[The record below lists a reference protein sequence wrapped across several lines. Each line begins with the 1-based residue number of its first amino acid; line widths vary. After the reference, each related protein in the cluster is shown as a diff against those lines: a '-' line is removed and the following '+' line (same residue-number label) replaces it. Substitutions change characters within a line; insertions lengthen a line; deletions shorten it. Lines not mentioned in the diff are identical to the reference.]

1 MSFRARLTLFFVL
14 IVALPMVAL
23 AVLVTQVATDSA
35 EGKTDAR
42 LDAGLQ
48 TATNLFDRARADSGR
63 AANELAQQTAD
74 DPAVDGGDPR
84 GRRRRRPRPRP
95 DVRASKRGSRYVSI
109 VDSAGRET
117 VAGDPRPI
125 AGAEVDLV
133 GEDGEQVGTITV
145 STISREEFLREV
157 EAITGEE
164 AALVGPEGAAT
175 GAADV
180 DAASLPDSGEAADLE
195 RDGEEL
201 RVAATEPLGAEQ
213 VRVAHVRARRRRGL
227 PRLAAG
233 DRDRTAG
240 VLRRR
245 PAGRCV

>member
-63 AANELAQQTAD
+63 AANELAQRTAD
-74 DPAVDGGDPR
+74 DPAALEAIREGDVGAVLDLAR
-84 GRRRRRPRPRP
+84 TYAREEG
-95 DVRASKRGSRYVSI
+95 VGYVSI

-125 AGAEVDLV
+125 AAAEVDLV

-145 STISREEFLREV
+145 STIGREEFLREV

-164 AALVGPEGAAT
+164 AALVGPEGAVDRRGRRRRRLASRRWRGGGPRARRGGPARGGDRAARRRA
-175 GAADV
+175 GA
-180 DAASLPDSGEAADLE
+180 G
-195 RDGEEL
+195 
-201 RVAATEPLGAEQ
+201 GA
-213 VRVAHVRARRRRGL
+213 VRARRPTRASSVRGRRSRSRCWRSSSSPL
-227 PRLAAG
+227 
-233 DRDRTAG
+233 
-240 VLRRR
+240 LR
-245 PAGRCV
+245 GWL